1 VSPTEPH
8 VPTLAEVMHRAVEV
22 CDPEGTDDA
31 LADLLARFVDDDT
44 PVTAVADVDQLLAER
59 KGAVDPQDE
68 IPSVTMAAA
77 VAAYLA
83 RRRDEVDDVREDIL
97 RLAARA
103 EFDGHPPEPVAAWL
117 RAEGAVV

>member
-1 VSPTEPH
+1 VS
-8 VPTLAEVMHRAVEV
+8 EVVHRAVEV
-22 CDPEGTDDA
+22 CDPEGQDDA
-31 LADLLARFVDDDT
+31 LADLLARFADDDT
-44 PVTAVADVDQLLAER
+44 PVTAVPDIDSLLAER

-68 IPSVTMAAA
+68 IPSVTMAVA
-77 VAAYLA
+77 VASYLA
-83 RRRDEVDDVREDIL
+83 HRRDEISDVREDIL